1 MKRDPVSSSSLI
13 SIGYDAKQH
22 ILEVE
27 FIHGAVYRYFDVPL
41 SAYQALLN
49 ADSRG
54 RYFNANIRENYDY
67 LQIR

>member
-1 MKRDPVSSSSLI
+1 MKREPVSSSSLV
-13 SIGYDAKQH
+13 SVGYDTNRH

-27 FIHGAVYRYFDVPL
+27 FIHGAVYQYFDVPL